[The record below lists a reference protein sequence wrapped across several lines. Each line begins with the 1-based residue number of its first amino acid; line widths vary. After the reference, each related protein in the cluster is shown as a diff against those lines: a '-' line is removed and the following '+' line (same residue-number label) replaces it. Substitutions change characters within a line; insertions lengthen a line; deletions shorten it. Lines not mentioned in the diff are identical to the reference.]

1 MLPKF
6 IIGPFRVESQEGKHV
21 NKRRKHVRSFEST
34 NMDVGL
40 RLLPQITSLNT
51 TSNVLLKSAVRKAN
65 QRFIPQDLCFL
76 KTCNLCNKKL
86 SPYKDIYMYS
96 LNLDAIQYRSYTDY
110 TLDRGLI
117 KKADYDSI
125 NKLIPPC
132 KQAIEACVYSAM
144 MQDWMRNLEVG
155 IPTLLEEGIKVLM
168 YAGEEDLICNWLGN
182 SRWVNAMEWSG
193 QKQFGASS
201 TVPFLVDGVEA
212 GTLKSHGPLAFLKAR
227 PLLGSEN
234 QKESYGKNN
243 NEYVWIA
250 RSMSGANKKMI
261 EALAARKKEQ
271 YLKKEEYLQQFKMN
285 CHKFHFQ
292 SFHPIYAC
300 FQ

>member
-6 IIGPFRVESQEGKHV
+6 IISPFKVESQEGKHV

-34 NMDVGL
+34 NMDVELGFDA
-40 RLLPQITSLNT
+40 
-51 TSNVLLKSAVRKAN
+51 SAAEIKY
-65 QRFIPQDLCFL
+65 Q
-76 KTCNLCNKKL
+76 
-86 SPYKDIYMYS
+86 
-96 LNLDAIQYRSYTDY
+96 SYTDY

-132 KQAIEACVYSAM
+132 KQAIEACDSIVYSAM

-201 TVPFLVDGVEA
+201 TVPFLVDGAEA

-243 NEYVWIA
+243 NEYVWTA

-261 EALAARKKEQ
+261 EALAARKKE
-271 YLKKEEYLQQFKMN
+271 
-285 CHKFHFQ
+285 
-292 SFHPIYAC
+292 
-300 FQ
+300 